1 MKLTENA
8 LKVLEKRYF
17 RKNENGVL
25 IEDWDKMLTRVA
37 SNIASGDEE
46 KTNRFYQLMD
56 AGYFLPNSPT
66 LMNAGG
72 DLQQLSA
79 CFVLPIEDSMESIFE
94 TVKNA
99 ALIHKSGG
107 GTGFSFSHLR
117 EANARVRSTNGVSS
131 GPLSFLKVF
140 NAATDAVKQGGTR
153 RGANMAILNVDHPQI
168 LDFITC
174 KENPAELTNFNISVG
189 ITEDFMQAV
198 ANDDEYNLISPH
210 TGAIYK
216 KLKARDVFAL
226 IVKMAHKNGEPG
238 IVFLDRL
245 NNANPTPAL
254 GKIESTN
261 PCGEQPLLP
270 YEACNL
276 GSINLALLLKDG
288 DVDWD
293 KLKEVVRESVDFLD
307 AVIDVSKFPLPQ
319 IEKISQA
326 NRKIGLGVMG
336 WADLLFQLK
345 IPYASEEAVALAAKL
360 MEFIDFYA
368 KERSSELAQEKGAF
382 PNFQESIYA
391 TGYLKREKISQ
402 PWDSLKE
409 KIKKEGIRNA
419 TLTTIA
425 PTGTISMI
433 ADTSSGIEPQ
443 FSLAYVKNVM
453 DGEKLIYVNKY
464 LQKALEEKGIYNN
477 KLLEEILTRGSLT
490 GIEGIPDD
498 LKKVFQTAHDI
509 SPEWHIRMQAA
520 FQKYTD
526 NAVSKTIN
534 FPNSATVED
543 IQSAYEL
550 AYHLGCKGVT
560 VYRDGS
566 RESQVLYLG
575 TQTTSPEKTDKK
587 VAPRT
592 RPEITKG
599 ITQRL
604 ETGCGHMYVTIN
616 TDAQGACEVFIQMGK
631 VGGCASA
638 QLEAIA
644 RLVSLALRS
653 QIKIESIT
661 RQLKG
666 IRCQSPMWNK
676 GKMITSCGDAVGQ
689 ALEQFVTLYTKG
701 QIQAG
706 ELSLENENPGSH
718 QSVGNG
724 FALCPDCGNT
734 IEHTEGCL
742 KCPACGWSKC

>member
-1 MKLTENA
+1 MELTENA

-17 RKNENGVL
+17 RKDENGVL
-25 IEDWDKMLTRVA
+25 IEDWQKMLTRVA
-37 SNIASGDEE
+37 ANIASGDEE
-46 KTNRFYQLMD
+46 KTRRFYRLMD

-79 CFVLPIEDSMESIFE
+79 CFVLPLEDSMESIFE

-107 GTGFSFSHLR
+107 GTGFSFSRLR

-174 KENPAELTNFNISVG
+174 KENPAALNNFNISVG
-189 ITEDFMQAV
+189 VTEEFMQAV

-210 TGAIYK
+210 TGAISK

-276 GSINLALLLKDG
+276 GSINLALLIKDG
-288 DVDWD
+288 DVNWD
-293 KLKEVVRESVDFLD
+293 KLKEVVQDSVDFLD

-319 IEKISQA
+319 IENISKA

-345 IPYASEEAVALAAKL
+345 IPYASEEAVTLAAKL

-368 KERSSELAQEKGAF
+368 KKHSSELAVKKSAF
-382 PNFQESIYA
+382 PNFPESIYA
-391 TGYLKREKISQ
+391 NGSLKRETLNQ
-402 PWDSLKE
+402 DWESLKE

-464 LQKALEEKGIYNN
+464 LQKALEEKGIYNK
-477 KLLEEILTRGSLT
+477 KLLEEILTRGSLAC
-490 GIEGIPDD
+490 IEDIPEE
-498 LKKVFQTAHDI
+498 LQKVFQTAHDI

-575 TQTTSPEKTDKK
+575 TQITTSEKTDQK

-701 QIQAG
+701 QIQSG
-706 ELSLENENPGSH
+706 EFSAENENPDSH
-718 QSVGNG
+718 KQFGNG

>member
-1 MKLTENA
+1 MELTENA

-17 RKNENGVL
+17 RKDENGVL
-25 IEDWDKMLTRVA
+25 IEDWQKMLTRVA
-37 SNIASGDEE
+37 ANIASGDEE
-46 KTNRFYQLMD
+46 KTRRFYRLMD

-79 CFVLPIEDSMESIFE
+79 CFVLPLEDSMESIFE

-107 GTGFSFSHLR
+107 GTGFSFSRLR

-174 KENPAELTNFNISVG
+174 KENPAALNNFNISVG
-189 ITEDFMQAV
+189 VTEEFMQAV

-210 TGAIYK
+210 TGAISK

-276 GSINLALLLKDG
+276 GSINLALLIKDG
-288 DVDWD
+288 DVNWD
-293 KLKEVVRESVDFLD
+293 KLKEVVQDSVDFLD

-319 IEKISQA
+319 IENISKA

-345 IPYASEEAVALAAKL
+345 IPYASEEAVTLAAKL

-368 KERSSELAQEKGAF
+368 KKHSSELAVKKSAF
-382 PNFQESIYA
+382 PNFPESIYA
-391 TGYLKREKISQ
+391 NGSLKRETLNQ
-402 PWDSLKE
+402 DWESLKE

-464 LQKALEEKGIYNN
+464 LQKALEEKGIYNK
-477 KLLEEILTRGSLT
+477 KLLEEILTRGSLAC
-490 GIEGIPDD
+490 IEDIPEE
-498 LKKVFQTAHDI
+498 LQKVFQTAHDI

-575 TQTTSPEKTDKK
+575 TQMTTSEKTDQK

-604 ETGCGHMYVTIN
+604 ETCCGHMYVTIN

-689 ALEQFVTLYTKG
+689 ALEQFVTFYTKG
-701 QIQAG
+701 QIQSG
-706 ELSLENENPGSH
+706 EFSAENENPDSPK
-718 QSVGNG
+718 QFGNG

>member
-1 MKLTENA
+1 
-8 LKVLEKRYF
+8 
-17 RKNENGVL
+17 
-25 IEDWDKMLTRVA
+25 
-37 SNIASGDEE
+37 
-46 KTNRFYQLMD
+46 
-56 AGYFLPNSPT
+56 
-66 LMNAGG
+66 
-72 DLQQLSA
+72 
-79 CFVLPIEDSMESIFE
+79 
-94 TVKNA
+94 
-99 ALIHKSGG
+99 
-107 GTGFSFSHLR
+107 
-117 EANARVRSTNGVSS
+117 
-131 GPLSFLKVF
+131 
-140 NAATDAVKQGGTR
+140 
-153 RGANMAILNVDHPQI
+153 
-168 LDFITC
+168 
-174 KENPAELTNFNISVG
+174 
-189 ITEDFMQAV
+189 
-198 ANDDEYNLISPH
+198 
-210 TGAIYK
+210 
-216 KLKARDVFAL
+216 
-226 IVKMAHKNGEPG
+226 
-238 IVFLDRL
+238 
-245 NNANPTPAL
+245 
-254 GKIESTN
+254 
-261 PCGEQPLLP
+261 
-270 YEACNL
+270 
-276 GSINLALLLKDG
+276 
-288 DVDWD
+288 
-293 KLKEVVRESVDFLD
+293 
-307 AVIDVSKFPLPQ
+307 
-319 IEKISQA
+319 
-326 NRKIGLGVMG
+326 
-336 WADLLFQLK
+336 
-345 IPYASEEAVALAAKL
+345 
-360 MEFIDFYA
+360 
-368 KERSSELAQEKGAF
+368 
-382 PNFQESIYA
+382 
-391 TGYLKREKISQ
+391 
-402 PWDSLKE
+402 
-409 KIKKEGIRNA
+409 
-419 TLTTIA
+419 
-425 PTGTISMI
+425 
-433 ADTSSGIEPQ
+433 
-443 FSLAYVKNVM
+443 KNVM

-464 LQKALEEKGIYNN
+464 LQKALEEKGIYNK
-477 KLLEEILTRGSLT
+477 KLLEEILTRGSLAC
-490 GIEGIPDD
+490 IEDIPEE
-498 LKKVFQTAHDI
+498 LQKVFQTAHDI

-575 TQTTSPEKTDKK
+575 TQMTTSEKTDQK

-689 ALEQFVTLYTKG
+689 ALEQFVTFYTKG
-701 QIQAG
+701 QIQSG
-706 ELSLENENPGSH
+706 EFSAENENPDSPK
-718 QSVGNG
+718 QFGNG